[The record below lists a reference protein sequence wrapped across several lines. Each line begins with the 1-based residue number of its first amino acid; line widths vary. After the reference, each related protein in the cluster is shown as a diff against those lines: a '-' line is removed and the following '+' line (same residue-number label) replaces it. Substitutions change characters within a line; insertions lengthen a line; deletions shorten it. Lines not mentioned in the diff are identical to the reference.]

1 MKHTLKL
8 ALAGL
13 TLVCSSM
20 VSAAMYQVDVDTRT
34 LEGQGGFVALG
45 LNGLSDSPLVRA
57 LVSRFRGSSFGRVDD
72 SNTFNVF
79 GQLSSTLKFDNLQ
92 ANQFTQ
98 GVVFGKKL
106 QFNVEFAESNSVIGS
121 GTSFAFSLLD
131 KNYGSLLSADPS
143 GVAVLAEFTPGS
155 ATSFNSLLRA
165 DGNAVATITPVPEPE
180 TYALIGLGLLGL
192 LIQRRKRSAYLSKI

>member
-1 MKHTLKL
+1 MKHILKL

-13 TLVCSSM
+13 ALVCSNM
-20 VSAAMYQVDVDTRT
+20 ASAAMYQVDVDTRA

-57 LVSRFRGSSFGRVDD
+57 LVSQFRGSSFGLVDN
-72 SNTFNVF
+72 SNTFNVL
-79 GQLSSTLKFDNLQ
+79 GQLSSTLKLDNLQ
-92 ANQFTQ
+92 PNQFTQ
-98 GVVFGKKL
+98 GVIFGKKL

-143 GVAVLAEFTPGS
+143 GVAVMAEFTPGS

-165 DGNAVATITPVPEPE
+165 DGKAVATITPVPEPE

-192 LIQRRKRSAYLSKI
+192 AMQRRKRSSYISKI